1 MIRHEGTSY
10 REHMRD
16 GRGTVTI
23 HEILTKEEL
32 DGHGRLYARIVLPPG
47 ASIGWH
53 VHEGETEPFYIL
65 KGEATFLGNDRVP
78 ELAHPGDVC
87 MIEPGEG
94 HSIENNTDSDVELMA
109 LIYNKGQAK

>member
-1 MIRHEGTSY
+1 MIRHEATEY

-47 ASIGWH
+47 ASIGFH

-65 KGEATFLGNDRVP
+65 KGEATFIDNDRKS
-78 ELAHPGDVC
+78 EIARPGDVC
-87 MIEPGEG
+87 LIEPGEG
-94 HSIENNTDSDVELMA
+94 HSIVNKTDSDLEFMA
-109 LIYNKGQAK
+109 LIYNKGR